1 MAKKIS
7 EIDKNLVQQTNL
19 PEGTV
24 VYDILK
30 PPFKIYGLYKPTET
44 GLFERASRE
53 LQADESINEGGRSL
67 LRNTSGGRVRFTT
80 DSKTIAICVKLPN
93 RTVFSHMTQAGVC
106 GFDMYAECDGG
117 NRHVKTFLPPEDVSV
132 LEYTNV
138 FNFEE
143 SKMRQITINFPLY
156 NNVESVYIALD
167 ENAELTEARSY
178 KNEKPVVFYGSSVT
192 QGGCASRPGMCHTNI
207 LSRLLDSDIINL
219 GLSGSDK
226 GEPALAEYVSNL
238 EMSAFVHGYGYN
250 SPSLEYFE
258 KTYYPFYKIIRE
270 KNPNLPI
277 IMMSVP
283 VAATLKE
290 AKRMVILDGRREI
303 TLSAYLKA
311 LEEGDK
317 NVWFVD
323 GFAALGAEGEEAT
336 VDGAHPTDM
345 GFMNM
350 AKILYPILT
359 KAIYKD
365 DVL

>member
-1 MAKKIS
+1 MSKKIS
-7 EIDKNLVQQTNL
+7 ELDKNLVEQTNL
-19 PEGTV
+19 PEGIALH
-24 VYDILK
+24 DIFK
-30 PPFKIYGLYKPTET
+30 PPFKLYGFYKPYET
-44 GLFERASRE
+44 GLLERGSRE
-53 LQADESINEGGRSL
+53 IQADESINNGRML
-67 LRNTSGGRVRFTT
+67 LRNTSGGRVRFATN
-80 DSKTIAICVKLPN
+80 SKTVAVVVKLPN

-117 NRHVKTFLPPEDVSV
+117 NRHAKTFLPPEDVTK

-138 FNFEE
+138 FTFEE
-143 SKMRQITINFPLY
+143 SKMRTITINFPLY
-156 NNVESVYIALD
+156 NDVTSLYIGLD
-167 ENAELTEARSY
+167 EGAELEAAKLY
-178 KNEKPVVFYGSSVT
+178 KNEKPIVFYGSSVT

-226 GEPALAEYVSNL
+226 GEPALAEYISNL

-250 SPSLEYFE
+250 SPNLEYYE

-270 KNPNLPI
+270 KHPDLPI
-277 IMMSVP
+277 IMMSCP

-290 AKRMVILDGRREI
+290 AKRMVTLDGRREI
-303 TLSAYLKA
+303 TMNAYLKA

-317 NVWFVD
+317 KVWFVD
-323 GFAALGAEGEEAT
+323 GYAALGAEGEDAT
-336 VDGAHPTDM
+336 VDGSHPTDI

-359 KAIYKD
+359 RAIYKD
-365 DVL
+365 EAL

>member
-7 EIDKNLVQQTNL
+7 EIDKNLVQRTNL

-53 LQADESINEGGRSL
+53 IQADETINEGRTL
-67 LRNTSGGRVRFTT
+67 LRNTAGGRVRFAT
-80 DSKTIAICVKLPN
+80 DSKTIAICVKLPD
-93 RTVFSHMTQAGVC
+93 RTVFSHMTQAGIA

-117 NRHVKTFLPPEDVSV
+117 NRHAKTFLPPDDVTE

-138 FNFEE
+138 FSFEE

-156 NNVESVYIALD
+156 NNVDSVYIALE
-167 ENAELTEARSY
+167 ENAQLTEAKPYR
-178 KNEKPVVFYGSSVT
+178 NEKPIVFYGSSVT
-192 QGGCASRPGMCHTNI
+192 HGCSASRPGMCHTNI
-207 LSRLLDSDIINL
+207 LSRWLDSDILNL

-226 GEPALAEYVSNL
+226 GEPALAEYISNL

-250 SPSLEYFE
+250 SPNPKYFAE
-258 KTYYPFYKIIRE
+258 TYYPFYKKIRD
-270 KNPNLPI
+270 KNPDLPI
-277 IMMSVP
+277 IMMSCP
-283 VAATLKE
+283 VASTLKE
-290 AKRMVILDGRREI
+290 SKRMVTLDARREI
-303 TLSAYLKA
+303 VMNAYLQA

-323 GFAALGAEGEEAT
+323 GFAALGSEGEEAT
-336 VDGAHPTDM
+336 VDGSHPTDI
-345 GFMNM
+345 GFYNM
-350 AKILYPILT
+350 AKGLYHILR
-359 KAIYKD
+359 KAIYQEKAE
-365 DVL
+365 